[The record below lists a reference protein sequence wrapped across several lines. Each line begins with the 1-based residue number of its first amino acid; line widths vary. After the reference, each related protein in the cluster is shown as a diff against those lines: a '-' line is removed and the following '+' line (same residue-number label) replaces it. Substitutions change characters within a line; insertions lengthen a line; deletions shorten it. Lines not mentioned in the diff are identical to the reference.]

1 MKKIQDLDNLITEYI
16 VANNEKFKGEKGDQG
31 VPGEKGE
38 TGATGPAG
46 TTDYNQLQNKPNLD
60 NFITKNST
68 LELSDANIAIKLIS
82 KNNQAQYEEWV
93 KNNVRKV
100 IYGFESSSSN
110 DKFVFNGFTHF
121 SARLPYV
128 EFGQKLKMGHG
139 GSDVFF
145 TPEDNTIKTL
155 KFYDGSVGSN
165 CLFNLDF
172 GGKSKVMGLQEPDAP
187 QQPTTK
193 NYVDNKYD
201 ELLRRIEAL
210 ETKK

>member
-1 MKKIQDLDNLITEYI
+1 MKNSK
-16 VANNEKFKGEKGDQG
+16 EKKGDQG
-31 VPGEKGE
+31 IPGEKGE
-38 TGATGPAG
+38 IGATGPAG

-60 NFITKNST
+60 NFINKNST
-68 LELSDANIAIKLIS
+68 LELNNSDTAIKLVS

-93 KNNVRKV
+93 KNNVRKI
-100 IYGFESSSSN
+100 IYGFENSSSN
-110 DKFVFNGFTHF
+110 DKFVFNGYNNTFLEFNGFTHF

-172 GGKSKVMGLQEPDAP
+172 GGKSKIIELPEPVDP
-187 QQPTTK
+187 RQPTTK
-193 NYVDNKYD
+193 NYVDSKYN
-201 ELLRRIEAL
+201 ELLKRIEAL